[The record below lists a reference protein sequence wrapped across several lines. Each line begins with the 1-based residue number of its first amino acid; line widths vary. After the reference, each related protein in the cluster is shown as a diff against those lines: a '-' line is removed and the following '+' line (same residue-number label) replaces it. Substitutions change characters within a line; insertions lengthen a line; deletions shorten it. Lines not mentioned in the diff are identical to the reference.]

1 MNLACILSK
10 EREVVTSIPQTVRQQ
25 SIGWLEFE
33 HGRRGGQMVT
43 PDKSLLS
50 VFVCSYSRLGLS

>member
-1 MNLACILSK
+1 MHLACILSK
-10 EREVVTSIPQTVRQQ
+10 IREVVTSIPQTASQQ

-33 HGRRGGQMVT
+33 LGRRGGVMLT

-50 VFVCSYSRLGLS
+50 VLTCL

>member
-1 MNLACILSK
+1 MHLACILSK
-10 EREVVTSIPQTVRQQ
+10 EREVVTSIPQTVRQK

-50 VFVCSYSRLGLS
+50 VLTCL